1 MKKII
6 AVLGLGFIACAIY
19 FCLHLDHP
27 GELQKWDCSVV
38 LGDNEDLTNEEMITY
53 SDKNMITS
61 TGTLTFQ
68 NRNDFDIV
76 VYLFSDG
83 ASERTIEIPA
93 GGISIQNEIKK
104 DVSYSVGCYAAVER
118 GVKIGLVVYEGAET
132 DVHQ

>member
-19 FCLHLDHP
+19 FCLHLNHP

-76 VYLFSDG
+76 VYLFSDV
-83 ASERTIEIPA
+83 IL
-93 GGISIQNEIKK
+93 
-104 DVSYSVGCYAAVER
+104 
-118 GVKIGLVVYEGAET
+118 VKPTLTLLHTVL
-132 DVHQ
+132 